1 MRSLEPFGCA
11 VFSVS
16 PACTLLT
23 VHRYVYT
30 NNAGEEHEKE
40 VLIGETDQLWPI
52 VRHWCVETDA
62 QTTTRTFA
70 SVYHTRTRCTHSL
83 PRHIADTI
91 KYVIE
96 NFNEFVR
103 TNKAAE
109 MKNKPKEVLFVTVCV
124 RLLCNRWWS

>member
-1 MRSLEPFGCA
+1 MYS
-11 VFSVS
+11 
-16 PACTLLT
+16 LT
-23 VHRYVYT
+23 VPRYVYT

-52 VRHWCVETDA
+52 VRHWYAETHTHIHTHPHSSTHIHTHPLA
-62 QTTTRTFA
+62 HLRMQIPHSTQRT
-70 SVYHTRTRCTHSL
+70 HILH
-83 PRHIADTI
+83 RHIADTI

-109 MKNKPKEVLFVTVCV
+109 MKNKPKEVLSRMPCVFALTVP
-124 RLLCNRWWS
+124 